1 MRDFKI
7 SNLSRKA
14 GVSNMRQ
21 VIEQMLQ
28 ASIGVVTDVH
38 ALTDSVIT
46 VAEKNFPTSEFRVND
61 DGKIVFG
68 ISQTMGG
75 TIARNLNGGTV
86 IVQVVENGN
95 IVAEA
100 VLSFTGGCQ
109 TTYGKANDKD
119 GIKAA
124 KRLIDDLSTMMVD
137 DSWERYAPG
146 EENPDANEENGETET
161 IPGDDVEIVGEE
173 K

>member
-1 MRDFKI
+1 
-7 SNLSRKA
+7 
-14 GVSNMRQ
+14 MRQ
-21 VIEQMLQ
+21 AIEQMMK
-28 ASIGVVTDVH
+28 ATYTVVTDVH

-46 VAEKNFPTSEFRVND
+46 VAEKNFPTTEFRVND
-61 DGKIVFG
+61 DGKIAFP
-68 ISQTMGG
+68 ISQTMVG

-86 IVQVVENGN
+86 IFQVVENGN

-124 KRLIDDLSTMMVD
+124 KHLIDDLSTMMVD

-146 EENPDANEENGETET
+146 EENPDVNEEPET
-161 IPGDDVEIVGEE
+161 IPEENVEIVGED

>member
-1 MRDFKI
+1 
-7 SNLSRKA
+7 
-14 GVSNMRQ
+14 MRQ
-21 VIEQMLQ
+21 AIEQMMK
-28 ASIGVVTDVH
+28 ATYGVVTDVH

-46 VAEKNFPTSEFRVND
+46 VAEKNFPTTEFRVND
-61 DGKIVFG
+61 DGKIAFP
-68 ISQTMGG
+68 ISQTMVG

-86 IVQVVENGN
+86 VFQVVENGN
-95 IVAEA
+95 VVAEA

-119 GIKAA
+119 GFKAA

-146 EENPDANEENGETET
+146 EENPDVSEEPET
-161 IPGDDVEIVGEE
+161 IPEENVEIVSEE

>member
-1 MRDFKI
+1 
-7 SNLSRKA
+7 
-14 GVSNMRQ
+14 MRQ
-21 VIEQMLQ
+21 AIEQMMK
-28 ASIGVVTDVH
+28 ATYGVVTDVH

-46 VAEKNFPTSEFRVND
+46 VAEKNFPTTEFRVND
-61 DGKIVFG
+61 DGKIAFP
-68 ISQTMGG
+68 ISQTMVG

-86 IVQVVENGN
+86 VFQVVENGN
-95 IVAEA
+95 VVAEA

-119 GIKAA
+119 GFKAA

-146 EENPDANEENGETET
+146 EENPDASEESET
-161 IPGDDVEIVGEE
+161 IPEENVEVVGED

>member
-1 MRDFKI
+1 
-7 SNLSRKA
+7 
-14 GVSNMRQ
+14 MRQ
-21 VIEQMLQ
+21 AIEQMMK
-28 ASIGVVTDVH
+28 ATYGVVTDVH

-46 VAEKNFPTSEFRVND
+46 VAEKNFPTTEFRVND
-61 DGKIVFG
+61 DGKIAFP

-86 IVQVVENGN
+86 VFQVVENGN
-95 IVAEA
+95 VVAEA

-119 GIKAA
+119 GFKAA

-146 EENPDANEENGETET
+146 EENPDVSEEPET
-161 IPGDDVEIVGEE
+161 IPEESVEVVGED

>member
-1 MRDFKI
+1 
-7 SNLSRKA
+7 
-14 GVSNMRQ
+14 MRQ
-21 VIEQMLQ
+21 VIEQMLE
-28 ASIGVVTDVH
+28 ATYRVATDVH

-46 VAEKNFPTSEFRVND
+46 VGEKNFPTAEFRVND
-61 DGKIVFG
+61 DGKISFP
-68 ISQTMGG
+68 ISQTMVG

-109 TTYGKANDKD
+109 TTYGKAQDKD

-137 DSWERYAPG
+137 DAWERYTPS
-146 EENPDANEENGETET
+146 EENADASKEPATIPEEN
-161 IPGDDVEIVGEE
+161 VEIVGEE

>member
-1 MRDFKI
+1 
-7 SNLSRKA
+7 
-14 GVSNMRQ
+14 MRQ
-21 VIEQMLQ
+21 AIEQMLE
-28 ASIGVVTDVH
+28 ATYRVVTDVH

-46 VAEKNFPTSEFRVND
+46 VAEKNFPTAEFRVND
-61 DGKIVFG
+61 DGKIVFP

-86 IVQVVENGN
+86 IFQVVENGN
-95 IVAEA
+95 VVAEA

-137 DSWERYAPG
+137 DAWERY
-146 EENPDANEENGETET
+146 NPSEDNDEAET
-161 IPGDDVEIVGEE
+161 IPEENVEIVGED

>member
-1 MRDFKI
+1 
-7 SNLSRKA
+7 
-14 GVSNMRQ
+14 MRQ
-21 VIEQMLQ
+21 VIEQMLE
-28 ASIGVVTDVH
+28 ATYRVATDVH

-46 VAEKNFPTSEFRVND
+46 VGEKNFPTAEFRVND
-61 DGKIVFG
+61 DGKISFP
-68 ISQTMGG
+68 ISQTMVG

-86 IVQVVENGN
+86 IVQIVENGNN

-137 DSWERYAPG
+137 DAWERYTPS
-146 EENPDANEENGETET
+146 EENPDASKEPATIPEEN
-161 IPGDDVEIVGEE
+161 VEIVGEE

>member
-1 MRDFKI
+1 
-7 SNLSRKA
+7 
-14 GVSNMRQ
+14 MRQ
-21 VIEQMLQ
+21 VIEQMLE
-28 ASIGVVTDVH
+28 ATCRVATDVH

-46 VAEKNFPTSEFRVND
+46 VGEKNFPTAEFRVND
-61 DGKIVFG
+61 DGKISFP
-68 ISQTMGG
+68 ISQTMVG

-109 TTYGKANDKD
+109 TTYGKAQDKD

-137 DSWERYAPG
+137 DAWERYTPS
-146 EENPDANEENGETET
+146 EENPDANEEPET
-161 IPGDDVEIVGEE
+161 IPEDNVEIVGEE

>member
-1 MRDFKI
+1 
-7 SNLSRKA
+7 
-14 GVSNMRQ
+14 MRQ
-21 VIEQMLQ
+21 AIEQMMK
-28 ASIGVVTDVH
+28 ATYGVVTDVH

-46 VAEKNFPTSEFRVND
+46 VAEKNFPTTEFRVND
-61 DGKIVFG
+61 DGKIAFP
-68 ISQTMGG
+68 ISQTMVG

-86 IVQVVENGN
+86 VFQVVENGN
-95 IVAEA
+95 VVAEA

-119 GIKAA
+119 GFKAA

-146 EENPDANEENGETET
+146 EENPDVSEEPET
-161 IPGDDVEIVGEE
+161 IPEESVEVVGEE

>member
-1 MRDFKI
+1 
-7 SNLSRKA
+7 
-14 GVSNMRQ
+14 MRQ
-21 VIEQMLQ
+21 AIEQMMK
-28 ASIGVVTDVH
+28 ATYGVVTDVH

-46 VAEKNFPTSEFRVND
+46 VAEKNFPTTEFRVND
-61 DGKIVFG
+61 DGKIAFP
-68 ISQTMGG
+68 ISQTMVG

-86 IVQVVENGN
+86 VFQVVENGN
-95 IVAEA
+95 VVAEA

-119 GIKAA
+119 GFKAA

-146 EENPDANEENGETET
+146 EENPDASEEPET
-161 IPGDDVEIVGEE
+161 IPEENVEVVGEE

>member
-1 MRDFKI
+1 
-7 SNLSRKA
+7 
-14 GVSNMRQ
+14 MRQ
-21 VIEQMLQ
+21 VIEQMLE
-28 ASIGVVTDVH
+28 ATYRVVTDVH

-46 VAEKNFPTSEFRVND
+46 VAEKNFPTAEFRVND
-61 DGKIVFG
+61 DGKISFP
-68 ISQTMGG
+68 ISQTMVG

-86 IVQVVENGN
+86 VFQVVENGN
-95 IVAEA
+95 VVAEA

-109 TTYGKANDKD
+109 TTYGKAQDKD

-137 DSWERYAPG
+137 DAWERYAPG
-146 EENPDANEENGETET
+146 EENPDASEANEEPET
-161 IPGDDVEIVGEE
+161 IPEENVEVVGED

>member
-1 MRDFKI
+1 
-7 SNLSRKA
+7 
-14 GVSNMRQ
+14 MRQ
-21 VIEQMLQ
+21 AIEQMMK
-28 ASIGVVTDVH
+28 ATYGVVTDVH

-46 VAEKNFPTSEFRVND
+46 VAEKNFPTTEFRVND
-61 DGKIVFG
+61 DGKIAFP
-68 ISQTMGG
+68 ISQTMVG

-86 IVQVVENGN
+86 IFQVVENGN

-124 KRLIDDLSTMMVD
+124 KHLIDDLSTMMVD

-146 EENPDANEENGETET
+146 EENPDVNEEPET
-161 IPGDDVEIVGEE
+161 IPEENVEIVGED

>member
-1 MRDFKI
+1 
-7 SNLSRKA
+7 
-14 GVSNMRQ
+14 MRQ
-21 VIEQMLQ
+21 VIEQMLE
-28 ASIGVVTDVH
+28 ATYRVVTDVH

-46 VAEKNFPTSEFRVND
+46 VAEKNFPTAEFRVND
-61 DGKIVFG
+61 DGKISFP
-68 ISQTMGG
+68 ISQTMVG

-86 IVQVVENGN
+86 VFQVVENGN
-95 IVAEA
+95 VVAEA

-109 TTYGKANDKD
+109 TTYGKAQDKD

-137 DSWERYAPG
+137 DAWERYTPS
-146 EENPDANEENGETET
+146 EENPDASEANEEPET
-161 IPGDDVEIVGEE
+161 IPEENVEVVGED

>member
-1 MRDFKI
+1 
-7 SNLSRKA
+7 
-14 GVSNMRQ
+14 MRQ
-21 VIEQMLQ
+21 AIEQMMK
-28 ASIGVVTDVH
+28 ATYGVVTDVH

-46 VAEKNFPTSEFRVND
+46 VAEKNFPTTEFRVND
-61 DGKIVFG
+61 DGKIAFP
-68 ISQTMGG
+68 ISQTMVG
-75 TIARNLNGGTV
+75 TIARNLNAGTV

-109 TTYGKANDKD
+109 TTYGKAQDKD

-146 EENPDANEENGETET
+146 EENPDVSEEPETLPEES
-161 IPGDDVEIVGEE
+161 VEVVGEE

>member
-1 MRDFKI
+1 
-7 SNLSRKA
+7 
-14 GVSNMRQ
+14 MRQ
-21 VIEQMLQ
+21 VIEQMLE
-28 ASIGVVTDVH
+28 ATYRVVTDVH

-46 VAEKNFPTSEFRVND
+46 VAEKNFPTAEFRVND
-61 DGKIVFG
+61 DGKISFP

-119 GIKAA
+119 GLKAG

-137 DSWERYAPG
+137 DAWERYTPN
-146 EENPDANEENGETET
+146 EENPDASKEPATIPEEN
-161 IPGDDVEIVGEE
+161 VEIVG
-173 K
+173 

>member
-1 MRDFKI
+1 
-7 SNLSRKA
+7 
-14 GVSNMRQ
+14 MRQ
-21 VIEQMLQ
+21 AIEQMMK
-28 ASIGVVTDVH
+28 ATYNVVTDVH

-46 VAEKNFPTSEFRVND
+46 VAEKNFPTTEFRVND
-61 DGKIVFG
+61 DGKISFP
-68 ISQTMGG
+68 ISQTMVG

-86 IVQVVENGN
+86 VFQVVENGN

-119 GIKAA
+119 GFKAA
-124 KRLIDDLSTMMVD
+124 KHLIDDLSTMMVD
-137 DSWERYAPG
+137 DTWERYMPS
-146 EENPDANEENGETET
+146 EENPDVSEEPETLPEES
-161 IPGDDVEIVGEE
+161 VEVVGEE

>member
-1 MRDFKI
+1 
-7 SNLSRKA
+7 
-14 GVSNMRQ
+14 MRQ
-21 VIEQMLQ
+21 VIEQMLN
-28 ASIGVVTDVH
+28 ATYGVVTDVH

-46 VAEKNFPTSEFRVND
+46 IGEKNFPTAEFRVND
-61 DGKIVFG
+61 DGKISFP
-68 ISQTMGG
+68 ISQTMVG

-109 TTYGKANDKD
+109 TTYGKAQDKD

-137 DSWERYAPG
+137 DSWERYAPS
-146 EENPDANEENGETET
+146 EENPDASEANEETET
-161 IPGDDVEIVGEE
+161 IPEDNVEIVGEE

>member
-1 MRDFKI
+1 
-7 SNLSRKA
+7 
-14 GVSNMRQ
+14 MRQ
-21 VIEQMLQ
+21 VIEQMLE
-28 ASIGVVTDVH
+28 ATYRVVTNVH

-46 VAEKNFPTSEFRVND
+46 VAEKNFPTAEFRVND
-61 DGKIVFG
+61 DGKISFP
-68 ISQTMGG
+68 ISQTMVG

-86 IVQVVENGN
+86 VFQVVENGN
-95 IVAEA
+95 VVAEA

-109 TTYGKANDKD
+109 TTYGKAQDKD

-146 EENPDANEENGETET
+146 EENPDASEANEETET
-161 IPGDDVEIVGEE
+161 IPEDNVEIVGEE

>member
-1 MRDFKI
+1 
-7 SNLSRKA
+7 
-14 GVSNMRQ
+14 MRQ
-21 VIEQMLQ
+21 AIEQMLK
-28 ASIGVVTDVH
+28 ATYGVVTDVH

-46 VAEKNFPTSEFRVND
+46 VAEKNFPTTEFRVND
-61 DGKIVFG
+61 DGKIVFP

-100 VLSFTGGCQ
+100 VLSFTGSCQ

-119 GIKAA
+119 GFKAA
-124 KRLIDDLSTMMVD
+124 KHLIDDLSTMMVD
-137 DSWERYAPG
+137 DTWERYTPS
-146 EENPDANEENGETET
+146 EENPDASKEPATIPEEN
-161 IPGDDVEIVGEE
+161 VEIAGEE